1 MIRRA
6 MFTDVPAL
14 RRLFAHLVAEL
25 EAARRV
31 PYPQYTADD
40 LDAFTLLLAQRLE
53 QDPTLLAYVALDD
66 ETGDLTGFL
75 AGELTQR
82 RVGQPAVFG
91 AAHWLY
97 ISPDARG
104 QGVARALVRAGCAD
118 LAALGVT
125 HVELASVAGDEQW
138 AARGWQPYLTHYVL
152 PLDAVV
158 AAAAERPEPPA
169 AEPPPAAV
177 GAENGAPAAPAPQ
190 RPPPRRRR
198 RRRSVRPAGPP
209 GPGAEPCA

>member
-1 MIRRA
+1 MELIRRA
-6 MFTDVPAL
+6 AFADVPAL
-14 RRLFAHLVAEL
+14 RRGFAHLVAEL

-31 PYPQYTADD
+31 PYPSYTADD

-53 QDPTLLAYVALDD
+53 QDPTLLAYVAVDD
-66 ETGDLTGFL
+66 ETGDLLGFL

-82 RVGQPAVFG
+82 RVGQPAIFC

-97 ISPDARG
+97 VAPAARG
-104 QGVARALVRAGCAD
+104 TGVARALVRAGCAD

-125 HVELASVAGDEQW
+125 HVELAAVTGDEQW

-152 PLDAVV
+152 PLEAIA

-169 AEPPPAAV
+169 AEPPPAAAI
-177 GAENGAPAAPAPQ
+177 GAENGGPAEP
-190 RPPPRRRR
+190 PPPRRRR
-198 RRRSVRPAGPP
+198 RRRGERPAA

>member
-6 MFTDVPAL
+6 TFADVPML
-14 RRLFAHLVAEL
+14 RRCFAHLVAEL

-31 PYPQYTADD
+31 PYPSYTADD

-66 ETGDLTGFL
+66 ETGELAGFL

-82 RVGQPAVFG
+82 RVGQPAVFC

-97 ISPDARG
+97 VAPEARG
-104 QGVARALVRAGCAD
+104 HGVARHLVRAGCAD

-125 HVELASVAGDEQW
+125 HVELASVTGDEQW

-152 PLDAVV
+152 PLDAVA
-158 AAAAERPEPPA
+158 AAAAERPVPPA
-169 AEPPPAAV
+169 AAPLPAAV
-177 GAENGAPAAPAPQ
+177 GAENGGPAEA
-190 RPPPRRRR
+190 PPPPRRR
-198 RRRSVRPAGPP
+198 RRRSVRPAVPA
-209 GPGAEPCA
+209 GPGTEPCA